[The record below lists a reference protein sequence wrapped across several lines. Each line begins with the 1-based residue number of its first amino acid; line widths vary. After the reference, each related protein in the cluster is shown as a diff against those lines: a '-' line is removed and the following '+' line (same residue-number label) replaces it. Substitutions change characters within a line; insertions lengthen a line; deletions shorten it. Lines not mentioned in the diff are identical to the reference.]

1 MATITLKN
9 IPEYLHQNLK
19 ARAVVHRRS
28 LNSEAIDCL
37 EWALG
42 GKRLEVSSFLD
53 RVRLLRAATPG
64 QLSDSLIRQARLTG
78 RP

>member
-9 IPEYLHQNLK
+9 IPEPLHKALK
-19 ARAVVHRRS
+19 MRALSHRRS

-37 EWALG
+37 ERVLLGKALDVPAY
-42 GKRLEVSSFLD
+42 LA
-53 RVRLLRAATPG
+53 RVRSLRAATPG
-64 QLSDSLIRQARLTG
+64 QIDDDLIREARRTG